1 MDTSKFI
8 ELLRAKI
15 DEANRNVTEIEQF
28 RLVGQR
34 TFGYKANYYDEK
46 QVENALLKL
55 TQWQQVIQ
63 DVLKSYYHSDQHDNY
78 TRFSKTVN
86 RVKEGFDY
94 KVEIPK
100 EYRKGVAV
108 LSGILES
115 IDLMGEVS
123 MDAREQSNA
132 IPRSKKIFISHASK
146 DKKFTHALILLL
158 NTIGF
163 REDEIFCS
171 SEPGYWIK
179 KGNFFEVIK
188 EQFEHNDLYVI
199 FIQSPRFYA
208 SPVSMNEMG
217 AAWALHSEYYS
228 FLTKDMEYDQMN
240 AVVNNHEI
248 ACKVDNDDA
257 KGRLNDWMVELLSYF
272 GKQPIRDFSIWESNR
287 DAFLKTVRRL
297 SYKKV
302 KQSPESTEQS
312 TAKPA
317 LKKKDVFIYKK
328 NGETVIL
335 TRILNSKQL
344 DVIKV
349 DTTSHDLGIQSEYVW
364 LKKYY
369 PKFKHPMQYL
379 SMLETEQ
386 GEKVFDMFPITK
398 EGTSKE
404 IYFDISSFYK
414 EPIEILMNE
423 NDRTTY
429 KIQKL
434 YRKNSEVCS
443 GK

>member
-1 MDTSKFI
+1 MEHNEITEQLEKIEALRNAYEVECKRLENSNEAIRAFHTWHMAAVELFCEVLEEEDPIFKKFQAADVSGNGYNLRDVYNS
-8 ELLRAKI
+8 LLGDYTLLKVRVRK
-15 DEANRNVTEIEQF
+15 IEQQ
-28 RLVGQR
+28 G
-34 TFGYKANYYDEK
+34 KIPE
-46 QVENALLKL
+46 
-55 TQWQQVIQ
+55 
-63 DVLKSYYHSDQHDNY
+63 
-78 TRFSKTVN
+78 
-86 RVKEGFDY
+86 EGN
-94 KVEIPK
+94 KP
-100 EYRKGVAV
+100 
-108 LSGILES
+108 
-115 IDLMGEVS
+115 
-123 MDAREQSNA
+123 
-132 IPRSKKIFISHASK
+132 KKIFISHASK

-158 NTIGF
+158 NTLGF
-163 REDEIFCS
+163 GEDDIFCS

-179 KGNFFEVIK
+179 KGDFFRVIK
-188 EQFEHNDLYVI
+188 EQFEQNDLYVI
-199 FIQSPRFYA
+199 FVQSPRFYA
-208 SPVSMNEMG
+208 SSVSLNEMG

-240 AVVNNHEI
+240 AVVNNHDI
-248 ACKVDNDDA
+248 ACKINNDDA

-272 GKQPIRDFSIWESNR
+272 GKQPIRDLSIWESSR

-302 KQSPESTEQS
+302 KQSPELTEQS

-317 LKKKDVFIYKK
+317 LTKKDVFIYKK

-349 DTTSHDLGIQSEYVW
+349 DTTSHDLGIQSEYAW
-364 LKKYY
+364 LKKFY
-369 PKFKHPMQYL
+369 PKFKHPMQHL

-386 GEKVFDMFPITK
+386 GEKVFDMFPITNG
-398 EGTSKE
+398 ETSKK
-404 IYFDISSFYK
+404 IYFDITSFFK

>member
-1 MDTSKFI
+1 MEYQEQLDRIETLRNAYEATLEVEDANSHNAINAFHKWHMAAVELFCEVLEEEDPIFKKFQAADVSGNGYNLRDVYNS
-8 ELLRAKI
+8 LLGDYTLLKVRVRK
-15 DEANRNVTEIEQF
+15 IEQQ
-28 RLVGQR
+28 G
-34 TFGYKANYYDEK
+34 KIPE
-46 QVENALLKL
+46 
-55 TQWQQVIQ
+55 
-63 DVLKSYYHSDQHDNY
+63 
-78 TRFSKTVN
+78 
-86 RVKEGFDY
+86 EGN
-94 KVEIPK
+94 KP
-100 EYRKGVAV
+100 
-108 LSGILES
+108 
-115 IDLMGEVS
+115 
-123 MDAREQSNA
+123 
-132 IPRSKKIFISHASK
+132 KKIFISHASK

-163 REDEIFCS
+163 GEDDIFCS

-179 KGNFFEVIK
+179 KGDFFRVIK
-188 EQFEHNDLYVI
+188 EQFEQNDLYVI

-208 SPVSMNEMG
+208 SSVSLNEMG

-228 FLTKDMEYDQMN
+228 FLTKDMEYEQMS
-240 AVVNNHEI
+240 AVVNNHDI
-248 ACKVDNDDA
+248 ACKINNDDA

-272 GKQPIRDFSIWESNR
+272 GKQPIRDLSIWESSR

-317 LKKKDVFIYKK
+317 LTKKDVFIYKK

-349 DTTSHDLGIQSEYVW
+349 DTTSHDLGIQSEYAW
-364 LKKYY
+364 LKKFY
-369 PKFKHPMQYL
+369 PKFKHPMQHL

-386 GEKVFDMFPITK
+386 GEKVFDMFPITNG
-398 EGTSKE
+398 ETSKK
-404 IYFDISSFYK
+404 IYFDITSFFK

>member
-1 MDTSKFI
+1 MEHNEITEQLEKI
-8 ELLRAKI
+8 EALRKAY
-15 DEANRNVTEIEQF
+15 EIECSDGF
-28 RLVGQR
+28 VNSTDSIRA
-34 TFGYKANYYDEK
+34 FHEWHMAA
-46 QVENALLKL
+46 VEFFCEVLGEEDQLLQKFQSEDVSGNGIDLQNAYHALLATYAILKVKVKKISK
-55 TQWQQVIQ
+55 QSEIQ
-63 DVLKSYYHSDQHDNY
+63 DMALREENDS
-78 TRFSKTVN
+78 SKDMN
-86 RVKEGFDY
+86 K
-94 KVEIPK
+94 P
-100 EYRKGVAV
+100 
-108 LSGILES
+108 
-115 IDLMGEVS
+115 
-123 MDAREQSNA
+123 
-132 IPRSKKIFISHASK
+132 KKIFISHASK

-158 NTIGF
+158 NTLGF
-163 REDEIFCS
+163 GEDDIFCS

-179 KGNFFEVIK
+179 KGDFFRVIK
-188 EQFEHNDLYVI
+188 EQFEQNDLYVI

-208 SPVSMNEMG
+208 SSVSLNEMG

-272 GKQPIRDFSIWESNR
+272 GKQPIRDFSIWESSR

-317 LKKKDVFIYKK
+317 LIKKDVFIYKK

-349 DTTSHDLGIQSEYVW
+349 DTTSHDLGIQSEYAW
-364 LKKYY
+364 LKKFY
-369 PKFKHPMQYL
+369 PKFKHPMQHL

-386 GEKVFDMFPITK
+386 GEKVFDMLPITNG
-398 EGTSKE
+398 ETSKK
-404 IYFDISSFYK
+404 IYFDITSFFK

-423 NDRTTY
+423 NERTTY

>member
-1 MDTSKFI
+1 MEHNEITEQLEKIEALRNAYEVECKRFENSNEAIRAFHTWHMAAVELFCEVLEEEDPIFKKFQ
-8 ELLRAKI
+8 EADVSGNGYNLRDVYNSLLGDYTLLKVRVRK
-15 DEANRNVTEIEQF
+15 IEQQ
-28 RLVGQR
+28 G
-34 TFGYKANYYDEK
+34 KIPE
-46 QVENALLKL
+46 
-55 TQWQQVIQ
+55 
-63 DVLKSYYHSDQHDNY
+63 
-78 TRFSKTVN
+78 
-86 RVKEGFDY
+86 EGN
-94 KVEIPK
+94 KP
-100 EYRKGVAV
+100 
-108 LSGILES
+108 
-115 IDLMGEVS
+115 
-123 MDAREQSNA
+123 
-132 IPRSKKIFISHASK
+132 KKIFISHASK

-158 NTIGF
+158 NTLGF
-163 REDEIFCS
+163 GEDDIFCS
-171 SEPGYWIK
+171 SEPGYWIR
-179 KGNFFEVIK
+179 KGDFFRVIK
-188 EQFEHNDLYVI
+188 EQFEQNDLYVI

-208 SPVSMNEMG
+208 SSVSLNEMG

-228 FLTKDMEYDQMN
+228 FLTKDMEYEQMS
-240 AVVNNHEI
+240 AVVNNHDI
-248 ACKVDNDDA
+248 ACKINNDDA

-272 GKQPIRDFSIWESNR
+272 GKQPIRDLSIWESSR

-317 LKKKDVFIYKK
+317 LTKKDVFIYKK

-349 DTTSHDLGIQSEYVW
+349 DTTSHDLGIQSEYAW
-364 LKKYY
+364 LKKFY
-369 PKFKHPMQYL
+369 PKFKHPMQHL

-386 GEKVFDMFPITK
+386 GEKVFDMFPITNG
-398 EGTSKE
+398 ETSKK
-404 IYFDISSFYK
+404 IYFDITSFFK

>member
-1 MDTSKFI
+1 MEHNEITEQLEKIEALRNAYEVECKRFENSNEAIRAFHTWHMAAVELFCEVLEEEDPIFKKFQAADVSGNGYNLRDVYNS
-8 ELLRAKI
+8 LLGDYTLLKVRVRK
-15 DEANRNVTEIEQF
+15 IEQQ
-28 RLVGQR
+28 G
-34 TFGYKANYYDEK
+34 KIPE
-46 QVENALLKL
+46 
-55 TQWQQVIQ
+55 
-63 DVLKSYYHSDQHDNY
+63 
-78 TRFSKTVN
+78 
-86 RVKEGFDY
+86 EGN
-94 KVEIPK
+94 KP
-100 EYRKGVAV
+100 
-108 LSGILES
+108 
-115 IDLMGEVS
+115 
-123 MDAREQSNA
+123 
-132 IPRSKKIFISHASK
+132 KKIFISHASK

-158 NTIGF
+158 NTLGF
-163 REDEIFCS
+163 GEDDIFCS

-179 KGNFFEVIK
+179 KGDFFRVIK
-188 EQFEHNDLYVI
+188 EQFEQNDLYVI

-208 SPVSMNEMG
+208 SSVSLNEMG

-228 FLTKDMEYDQMN
+228 FLTKDMEYEQMS
-240 AVVNNHEI
+240 AVVNNHDI
-248 ACKVDNDDA
+248 ACKINNDDA

-272 GKQPIRDFSIWESNR
+272 GKQPIRDLSIWESSR

-302 KQSPESTEQS
+302 KQSPELTEQS

-317 LKKKDVFIYKK
+317 LTKKDVFIYKK

-349 DTTSHDLGIQSEYVW
+349 DTTSHDLGIQSEYAW
-364 LKKYY
+364 LKKFY
-369 PKFKHPMQYL
+369 PKFKHPMQHL

-386 GEKVFDMFPITK
+386 GEKVFDMFPITNG
-398 EGTSKE
+398 ETSKK
-404 IYFDISSFYK
+404 IYFDITSFFK

>member
-1 MDTSKFI
+1 MEHNEITEQLEKIEALRNAYEVECKRFENSNEAIRAFHTWHMAAVELFCEVLEEEDPIFKKFQAADVSGNGYNLRDVYNS
-8 ELLRAKI
+8 LLGDYTLLKVRVRK
-15 DEANRNVTEIEQF
+15 IEQQ
-28 RLVGQR
+28 G
-34 TFGYKANYYDEK
+34 KIPE
-46 QVENALLKL
+46 
-55 TQWQQVIQ
+55 
-63 DVLKSYYHSDQHDNY
+63 
-78 TRFSKTVN
+78 
-86 RVKEGFDY
+86 EGN
-94 KVEIPK
+94 KP
-100 EYRKGVAV
+100 
-108 LSGILES
+108 
-115 IDLMGEVS
+115 
-123 MDAREQSNA
+123 
-132 IPRSKKIFISHASK
+132 KKIFISHASK

-158 NTIGF
+158 NTLGF
-163 REDEIFCS
+163 GEDDIFCS

-179 KGNFFEVIK
+179 KGDFFRVIK
-188 EQFEHNDLYVI
+188 EQFEQNDLYVI

-208 SPVSMNEMG
+208 SSVSLNEMG

-228 FLTKDMEYDQMN
+228 FLTKDMEYEQMS
-240 AVVNNHEI
+240 AVVNNHDI
-248 ACKVDNDDA
+248 ACKINNDDA

-272 GKQPIRDFSIWESNR
+272 GKQPIRDLSIWESSR

-317 LKKKDVFIYKK
+317 LTKKDVFIYKK

-349 DTTSHDLGIQSEYVW
+349 DTTSHDLGIQSEYAW
-364 LKKYY
+364 LKKFY
-369 PKFKHPMQYL
+369 PKFKHPMQHL

-386 GEKVFDMFPITK
+386 GEKVFDMFPITNG
-398 EGTSKE
+398 ETSKK
-404 IYFDISSFYK
+404 IYFDITSFFK